1 MVSANPLKFEY
12 SFWFDPSTGVAVY
25 RAVLEQE
32 GPFADKEYLY
42 TNSMSGLQPTQS
54 VTNQGAVSTTRSTKA
69 VAPSKVSV
77 GPVKLD
83 TWSRQNPNAT
93 VIAQN
98 RSYAIPAGANPVVNN
113 YWTYAQP
120 AAQQLGRVEMYNGK
134 LLYPTLDETTK
145 KSTISRWNSYSKNQ
159 PDNDW
164 QDVPGAL
171 NQASEGEQFAS
182 AIRARNSCIAEMNR
196 RINSVLESVTGE
208 TVKNVKQPVK
218 ADAPDPDETTAI
230 PDSAVAAAPSTSTA
244 PPSIADFWWNW
255 WLQYNEAYT
264 ARRNRRNRW
273 HRPRPMPTP
282 TRLVPAQP
290 VRRPRPPNPT
300 RSISPG
306 LPDGSR
312 ASPPARA
319 S

>member
-1 MVSANPLKFEY
+1 MTRWQKELAVANPDEQAKAKAEMRNTTDPAVIPALTWAASAIPSRTPAGRQASIAFQREAVALLGRLPVQRATYVLTQQAVLASSAEVRSAATDELKKRQMYDYVPVLLDGLANPLKFEY

-145 KSTISRWNSYSKNQ
+145 KSTISRWNSTGRTQ

-164 QDVPGAL
+164 QACPRAHKSGLRGRAVRLHDSSQQQLHRGNESAD
-171 NQASEGEQFAS
+171 QF
-182 AIRARNSCIAEMNR
+182 RC
-196 RINSVLESVTGE
+196 LES
-208 TVKNVKQPVK
+208 
-218 ADAPDPDETTAI
+218 A
-230 PDSAVAAAPSTSTA
+230 
-244 PPSIADFWWNW
+244 
-255 WLQYNEAYT
+255 
-264 ARRNRRNRW
+264 
-273 HRPRPMPTP
+273 
-282 TRLVPAQP
+282 
-290 VRRPRPPNPT
+290 
-300 RSISPG
+300 
-306 LPDGSR
+306 
-312 ASPPARA
+312 
-319 S
+319 